1 MYVYILYIFIYKIIL
16 YVDPFSSASKIGRTA
31 LILFFLQIAKIGRF
45 EKSAILRLMT
55 WRHFSSLN
63 ECRDLRS
70 HGLGDIFV
78 DAGQE
83 TSHLRPVAR

>member
-1 MYVYILYIFIYKIIL
+1 MLQRLAWLDFAQ
-16 YVDPFSSASKIGRTA
+16 ASKIVRTA
-31 LILFFLQIAKIGRF
+31 LILFLLQIAKIGRF

-63 ECRDLRS
+63 ECRDLPGFFC

-83 TSHLRPVAR
+83 TSDLRPVAR